1 MTPEQ
6 RRARAQKASRAAAI
20 RTAYVLVTQTPEVFT
35 PRQRDEMVSALALH
49 VDSNSADPAEAPQT
63 EVTP

>member
-35 PRQRDEMVSALALH
+35 HEQRDEMVRALTRRT
-49 VDSNSADPAEAPQT
+49 DSHKGDPTP